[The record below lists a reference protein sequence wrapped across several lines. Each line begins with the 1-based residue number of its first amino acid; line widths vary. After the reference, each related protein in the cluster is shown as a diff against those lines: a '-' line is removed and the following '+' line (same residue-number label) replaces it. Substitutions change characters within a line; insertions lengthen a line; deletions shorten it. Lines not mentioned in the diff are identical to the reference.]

1 MDKKSIIKNFFFFLL
16 FIQFGFSQ
24 NKNQIK
30 IMTFNIY
37 HGETMNGNFDLK
49 IIADVINNE
58 KPDFVALQEVDYK
71 TKRVNYIDLADS
83 LAKKTNMLATF
94 GKAMDYDNGAYGVAI
109 LSKNKILDS
118 RNISLPHGYNEPR
131 TALEITSILSFGD
144 TISFISTHFDH
155 KQKDH
160 YRISQAN
167 KIYET
172 FKTNKFPTILA
183 GDLNDIPG
191 SETIELLEKYWTSS
205 YEKENP
211 KQTFPSLNP
220 NKKIDYI
227 MYFPENQWKMI
238 NTKVIQDT
246 IASDHRAYV
255 ATLKLIH

>member
-1 MDKKSIIKNFFFFLL
+1 
-16 FIQFGFSQ
+16 
-24 NKNQIK
+24 
-30 IMTFNIY
+30 MTFNIY
-37 HGETMNGNFDLK
+37 HGETMNENFDLK

-71 TKRVNYIDLADS
+71 TKRVNYIDLADK
-83 LAKKTNMLATF
+83 LAKRTNMFATF

-109 LSKNKILDS
+109 LSKNKVLES
-118 RNISLPHGYNEPR
+118 RNISLAHGNNEPR

-160 YRISQAN
+160 YRILQAT
-167 KIYET
+167 KINET

-191 SETIELLEKYWTSS
+191 SETIELLETYWTST
-205 YEKENP
+205 YKKDNP
-211 KQTFPSLNP
+211 KPTYPSSNP

-227 MYFPENQWKMI
+227 MYFPKKQWKII
-238 NTKVIQDT
+238 NNKVIQNT
-246 IASDHRAYV
+246 IASDHNAYV